1 MSEQFADSCSSFAAV
16 NHPRVLMHLR
26 TPFWPDGRPWAAREL
41 PGTEIPI
48 MSEQFADSCSSFAA
62 VNHPRVLMHLRTP
75 FWPDG
80 RPWAARELPAVAV
93 EDRQAY
99 LRALGNEV
107 DARALVQGD
116 CRVAALWVGGGV
128 AVGMAD
134 EELGRL
140 LTDVSDRYDL
150 TGDDGRPSE
159 VTVEAYPGL
168 VNERGG
174 VAVGM
179 ADEELGRLLT
189 DVSDRYDLTGDD
201 GRPSEVTVE
210 AYPGLVNEQ
219 LLDDLRC
226 SGATRLFV
234 DYGTGS
240 PAEARGLGRTVAAEG
255 LPGLDDALRECPL
268 PIEVRL
274 LVGNPGQSVVSA
286 LKSLE
291 TALGFG
297 AVAVDLQAFLLGAG
311 SSLASERL
319 AHESSWRMD
328 ALHRIPGAAERI
340 QIQAELG
347 LVLQDHGFSQYLP
360 GYWAIPGRESFYR
373 LARSAGCDVLGLG
386 LGARTRFEGVTSC
399 NTEDLGLY
407 MQEAG
412 NPEAIEVERW
422 REPA

>member
-1 MSEQFADSCSSFAAV
+1 
-16 NHPRVLMHLR
+16 
-26 TPFWPDGRPWAAREL
+26 
-41 PGTEIPI
+41 

-168 VNERGG
+168 VNER
-174 VAVGM
+174 
-179 ADEELGRLLT
+179 
-189 DVSDRYDLTGDD
+189 
-201 GRPSEVTVE
+201 
-210 AYPGLVNEQ
+210 